1 MSTTRTTDA
10 GVQVVAKGRNDRR
23 YSKDAIEVRLM
34 PDSETGQRIM
44 VRRRVHLDGDT
55 YGYDVYDLFLTD
67 EEAETVADALDD
79 ILDYVERTA

>member
-1 MSTTRTTDA
+1 MSTARTTDA
-10 GVQVVAKGRNDRR
+10 GVRVVAKGRNDRR

-44 VRRRVHLDGDT
+44 VRRRVHLGDT
-55 YGYDVYDLFLTD
+55 YGYDVFDLFLAD
-67 EEAETVADALDD
+67 DEAETVADALDD